1 MESNL
6 NCTAEKTRGASGL
19 AIWAAVLALCVWPP
33 HASAAA
39 TPLIEALERTG
50 RTVEQFWG
58 HFPEVTCQESVLQTK
73 LEKSGKIIYQQE
85 TQFDYL
91 VMAETSSEDL
101 AVAESRQVKRQTGKE
116 KDLPL
121 LVTNGFSMMMLV
133 FHPFYQ
139 GSFEFSPPVH
149 DVIDGKPALRIDF
162 QHIKGKRSPS
172 VLQLRGRNYPLDW
185 KGTAWID
192 PGNWSIRRIE
202 AGLEEPM
209 DDVGLRTLHCDVQYA
224 PVHFSSTPETYWL
237 PQVAE
242 IEAETLRQHWR
253 NVHRFTDYR
262 RFSTDVTEKQKDQP

>member
-1 MESNL
+1 MESKSNRIAGK
-6 NCTAEKTRGASGL
+6 TAGIVRFVMLSVMML
-19 AIWAAVLALCVWPP
+19 LVSSPR
-33 HASAAA
+33 ASAGA
-39 TPLIEALERTG
+39 TPLLEALGRTG

-58 HFPEVTCQESVLQTK
+58 HFAEVTCQESVLQTK

-139 GSFEFSPPVH
+139 GSFEFSPPAD
-149 DVIDGKPALRIDF
+149 DVFDGKPVLRIDF
-162 QHIKGKRSPS
+162 QHLKGKRSPS

-192 PGNWSIRRIE
+192 PQTWSIRRIV
-202 AGLEEPM
+202 AGLAEPM
-209 DDVGLRTLHCDVQYA
+209 DDVGLRMLHCDVQYA
-224 PVHFSSTPETYWL
+224 PIHFSTSAEIYWL

-253 NVHRFTDYR
+253 NVHRFSDYR
-262 RFSTDVTEKQKDQP
+262 RFSTDVKEQQKDQP

>member
-1 MESNL
+1 MESKL
-6 NCTAEKTRGASGL
+6 NRIEMNSHMGVRVALL
-19 AIWAAVLALCVWPP
+19 ATLALCASPLR
-33 HASAAA
+33 ASAGA
-39 TPLIEALERTG
+39 TPLLEVLGRTG
-50 RTVEQFWG
+50 RSVEQFWG
-58 HFPEVTCQESVLQTK
+58 RFPEVTCQESVLQTK
-73 LEKSGKIIYQQE
+73 LEKSGRIIYQQE

-116 KDLPL
+116 KHLPL

-139 GSFEFSPPVH
+139 GSFEFSPPVD
-149 DVIDGKPALRIDF
+149 DVLDGKPVLRIDF
-162 QHIKGKRSPS
+162 QHLKGRRSPS

-192 PGNWSIRRIE
+192 TQTWSIRRIV
-202 AGLEEPM
+202 AGLAEPM
-209 DDVGLRTLHCDVQYA
+209 EDVGLRTLHCDVQYA
-224 PVHFSSTPETYWL
+224 PVHFSTSTDVYWL

-253 NVHRFTDYR
+253 NVHHFSDYR
-262 RFSTDVTEKQKDQP
+262 RFSTDVKEQQKDQP